1 MWSEDRR
8 YRILALLA
16 AQGRVTAN
24 TLAEMLEVSRETVRR
39 DVLQLEA
46 EGRLRRVHG
55 GVVAVEAAPEMPFA
69 ARMQVHAPAKQR
81 IAKAAARL
89 LTPGQC
95 CFIDAGTT
103 TAAFAVAL
111 AKIPGI
117 TVITNSFDVANAQ
130 RSMRPDADVLLL
142 GGQLGKDVPAT
153 YGGLTLEQIARFRPD
168 FAIISP
174 VGLHPERGATA
185 YHLAEAEVARAMIA
199 GADRLIVL
207 ADRSKIGTVSRVHL
221 CGCAE
226 IDTLVTEKGS
236 HPTIKAIKNAG
247 VRQVIQV

>member
-1 MWSEDRR
+1 
-8 YRILALLA
+8 
-16 AQGRVTAN
+16 
-24 TLAEMLEVSRETVRR
+24 
-39 DVLQLEA
+39 
-46 EGRLRRVHG
+46 
-55 GVVAVEAAPEMPFA
+55 
-69 ARMQVHAPAKQR
+69 QVHAPAKQR

-89 LTPGQC
+89 LKPGQC

-153 YGGLTLEQIARFRPD
+153 YGGLTLEQIGRFRPD

-207 ADRSKIGTVSRVHL
+207 ADRS
-221 CGCAE
+221 
-226 IDTLVTEKGS
+226 
-236 HPTIKAIKNAG
+236 
-247 VRQVIQV
+247 